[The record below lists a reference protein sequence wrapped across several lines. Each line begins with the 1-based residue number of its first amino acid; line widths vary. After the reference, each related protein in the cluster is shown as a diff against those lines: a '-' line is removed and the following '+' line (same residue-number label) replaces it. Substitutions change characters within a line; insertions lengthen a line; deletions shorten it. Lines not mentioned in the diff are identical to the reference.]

1 MEKIARLG
9 PAGID
14 RERSG
19 RLVVLATTGI
29 DALDNYFARYIPQ
42 LFLAVIV
49 PVTVIVVVSGADW
62 ISAVIIAVTIP
73 LIPLFLSLVGAST
86 RVRMGRQAGLLHRL
100 AGHFLE
106 MVAGLPTLK
115 VFGRAK
121 AQVDAVRAVT
131 DQYRRAT
138 MATLKVAFLSSLIL
152 ELLATVSV
160 ALVAVAVG
168 LRLLGGHLSL
178 ATALFVLI
186 LAPEAYLPLRLLGT
200 NYHASAEGMQA
211 IGDVV
216 AVLERPAP
224 TTGTRRDVPDP
235 STSPLR
241 VENLEVCYPGRML
254 PALSGLTLEIEPGEI
269 LAVAG
274 PSGCGKSTLLERA
287 ARPGT
292 ALDRIRADRWGEP
305 GRSGPRRLAD
315 PGGLG
320 TAAHPPLRPFDRRQ
334 RPAGPA
340 RRLRRG
346 RSDRHRRRRSGRVV
360 ARLPEGVGTVLG
372 SDGCGLSAGERQ
384 RRGSGPGLRA
394 RRAAPPSRR
403 ADGRPRR
410 PHGGGRPRRR
420 PPADGRAHRGHRG
433 PPELPAGRGGPCRP
447 TGPGR
452 GGGIL
457 MPDTDV
463 TDGDGTEAAPL
474 GRTLGLARPAA
485 GRLVLTALLGAG
497 AIAADIG
504 LIGTAA
510 WLISRAAQHPNE
522 SQLAVAIVGVQ
533 FFGLSRGFFRYGERL
548 VGHDTAFRLLG
559 DLRTTV
565 YRRLERVAPTG
576 LGVFRRG
583 DLLARVVQDVDS
595 LQDLVIRVVPP
606 FGIAVLVGVL
616 TVALLWWMLPAAA
629 VVLAVALLVAATVV
643 PWLTGV
649 LSRRR
654 ESRFARVRGELGAA
668 MVDLTEG
675 AAELVAFGA
684 VDAQVRVVVDEDE
697 ALTAIASAS
706 ASTAGIG
713 VALTTAL
720 SGLAC
725 WGCLVVGIPAVAS
738 GRLDGTELAVIT
750 LIPLAAFELVA
761 GLPVATQALHR
772 VRRAAARVFAVTDAP
787 VPVPEPEATDGPAR
801 GPLRPGDA
809 IGVGRLPRGSVP
821 GAPWGRPLPSRRT
834 ACGRGGTERAGKS
847 TLAAVLVRSSPCASG
862 PVSLN
867 GVPMDRLS
875 GDDVRTVV
883 GLVGQDAFLFDT
895 TVAENLRW
903 AAGRV
908 GLRAGGG
915 RWAGTGGRLA
925 GRTAQGL
932 ATGVGHRGSRLSG
945 GQRQRLAVARALLAD
960 VPVLV
965 LDEPAEHLEPAGADA
980 LVADLLTATDGRSLV
995 LITHRLSVWS
1005 PWTRSSSW
1013 TTVGWSSGE
1022 LMTRCWAG
1030 TRSTRG
1036 CGGTR

>member
-1 MEKIARLG
+1 
-9 PAGID
+9 
-14 RERSG
+14 
-19 RLVVLATTGI
+19 
-29 DALDNYFARYIPQ
+29 
-42 LFLAVIV
+42 
-49 PVTVIVVVSGADW
+49 
-62 ISAVIIAVTIP
+62 
-73 LIPLFLSLVGAST
+73 
-86 RVRMGRQAGLLHRL
+86 
-100 AGHFLE
+100 
-106 MVAGLPTLK
+106 
-115 VFGRAK
+115 
-121 AQVDAVRAVT
+121 
-131 DQYRRAT
+131 
-138 MATLKVAFLSSLIL
+138 
-152 ELLATVSV
+152 
-160 ALVAVAVG
+160 
-168 LRLLGGHLSL
+168 
-178 ATALFVLI
+178 
-186 LAPEAYLPLRLLGT
+186 
-200 NYHASAEGMQA
+200 
-211 IGDVV
+211 
-216 AVLERPAP
+216 
-224 TTGTRRDVPDP
+224 
-235 STSPLR
+235 
-241 VENLEVCYPGRML
+241 
-254 PALSGLTLEIEPGEI
+254 
-269 LAVAG
+269 
-274 PSGCGKSTLLERA
+274 
-287 ARPGT
+287 
-292 ALDRIRADRWGEP
+292 
-305 GRSGPRRLAD
+305 
-315 PGGLG
+315 
-320 TAAHPPLRPFDRRQ
+320 
-334 RPAGPA
+334 
-340 RRLRRG
+340 
-346 RSDRHRRRRSGRVV
+346 
-360 ARLPEGVGTVLG
+360 
-372 SDGCGLSAGERQ
+372 
-384 RRGSGPGLRA
+384 
-394 RRAAPPSRR
+394 
-403 ADGRPRR
+403 
-410 PHGGGRPRRR
+410 
-420 PPADGRAHRGHRG
+420 
-433 PPELPAGRGGPCRP
+433 
-447 TGPGR
+447 
-452 GGGIL
+452 

-474 GRTLGLARPAA
+474 ARTLGLARPAA

-510 WLISRAAQHPNE
+510 WLISRASQHPNE

-787 VPVPEPEATDGPAR
+787 VPVPEPERPTARPEGPFDLEMR
-801 GPLRPGDA
+801 
-809 IGVGRLPRGSVP
+809 SVWAGYP
-821 GAPWGRPLPSRRT
+821 GAPSPVLRGVDLSLPAGRRVAVVGPS
-834 ACGRGGTERAGKS
+834 GSGKS
-847 TLAAVLVRSSPCASG
+847 TLAAVLVRFLTCASG
-862 PVSLN
+862 SVSLN

-895 TVAENLRW
+895 TVAENLRVGRLD
-903 AAGRV
+903 ASDSELEEALGRV
-908 GLRAGGG
+908 GLAG
-915 RWAGTGGRLA
+915 WLA
-925 GRTAQGL
+925 GLPEGL

-965 LDEPAEHLEPAGADA
+965 LDEPAEHLEPLAADA

-995 LITHRLSVWS
+995 LITHRLIGLESVDEILVMDDGRVVERGTHDALLGRDSQYSRLWWDEMS
-1005 PWTRSSSW
+1005 TERFATSTEISLHHPLPQPQG
-1013 TTVGWSSGE
+1013 TTSRGAPNDG
-1022 LMTRCWAG
+1022 
-1030 TRSTRG
+1030 STPP
-1036 CGGTR
+1036 